1 MPAVEQLA
9 AVAVETPSAAQA
21 VEVIE
26 ATTEAD
32 EEESDPY
39 VINEAIG
46 EPLTSSGVRQTSEAP
61 ETAAA
66 IEPEVVEDE
75 MEAFAS
81 SAYQAPVLW
90 GSAPQPVQTQK
101 LTTTAR
107 AADYTGEC
115 PKSSSLRQPALWQR
129 LSASSRAE
137 FPLPKLGSSV
147 YGRKARQRFV
157 VVDQTIFREGQALPN
172 GVTLLKVRKATAVLS
187 SAACVV
193 EVPLRLLQR

>member
-1 MPAVEQLA
+1 MEAPI
-9 AVAVETPSAAQA
+9 AAQA
-21 VEVIE
+21 VAVIE
-26 ATTEAD
+26 TATEAD
-32 EEESDPY
+32 EEEADPY

-46 EPLTSSGVRQTSEAP
+46 EPLTSSGISQTSEAP
-61 ETAAA
+61 ETAAEV
-66 IEPEVVEDE
+66 EPEVVEDE
-75 MEAFAS
+75 MEVFAN

-90 GSAPQPVQTQK
+90 GTAPQPVQTQK
-101 LTTTAR
+101 LAITAR
-107 AADYTGEC
+107 AADYRGEC
-115 PKSSSLRQPALWQR
+115 PKSSSLKQPALWQL

-172 GVTLLKVRKATAVLS
+172 GVTLLELRKATAVLS

-193 EVPLRLLQR
+193 EVPLRLLRR